1 MLLSFKY
8 MRVSWHCYPSNKV
21 HIAKSTIFLKLMKHV
36 HGREGCQLL
45 ETENLIH
52 VHVIIH
58 NQMQDP
64 SSAHLAYS

>member
-1 MLLSFKY
+1 
-8 MRVSWHCYPSNKV
+8 
-21 HIAKSTIFLKLMKHV
+21 MKHV